1 MRILKRWFISFQLYA
16 IDIYIHDLS
25 VALEGLTDPIL
36 SDAAQENLEWAK
48 KERTRMRA
56 EYNAT
61 LPIGCRRIWADA

>member
-1 MRILKRWFISFQLYA
+1 MRILKRWLISFQLYA

-25 VALEGLTDPIL
+25 LALEAPTDQII

-48 KERTRMRA
+48 TERARLRA
-56 EYNAT
+56 EYNYT

>member
-48 KERTRMRA
+48 KERTRLRA
-56 EYNAT
+56 EYNYT